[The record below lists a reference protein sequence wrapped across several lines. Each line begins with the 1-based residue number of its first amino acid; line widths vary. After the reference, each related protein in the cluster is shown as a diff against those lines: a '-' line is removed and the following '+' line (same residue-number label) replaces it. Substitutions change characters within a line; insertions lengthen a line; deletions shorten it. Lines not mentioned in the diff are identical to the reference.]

1 MWSHG
6 VVGTTAPDP
15 DALAATAEQVA
26 TEAAGL
32 VRDAREAMLTGRTV
46 AVDTKS
52 SRTDVVTAV
61 DTESERLIRARL
73 AALRP
78 GDVVLGEEEGT
89 GGDPGGAG
97 GVGTS
102 GRVEWVVDPID
113 GTVNFL
119 YGLPAFAVSVA
130 AQVDGVSVAG
140 AVVEPVAGRT
150 WTAARGGGARLDGRP
165 LTTSVPEALETTLL
179 ATGFAYRA
187 ERRAR
192 QAELVAGLLGR
203 VRDIRRS
210 GSAALDLCGVAAGWT
225 DAYVEHGLSRWDW
238 AAAALIAEEAGAVV
252 SLPGTDATHLGADGI
267 LAAAPSVAG
276 PLRAALHDCGAAAV

>member
-1 MWSHG
+1 M
-6 VVGTTAPDP
+6 GTTDPDP
-15 DALAATAEQVA
+15 AALAATAEEVA

-32 VRDAREAMLTGRTV
+32 VRDARESMLAGRTV

-89 GGDPGGAG
+89 GGDTGGAG
-97 GVGTS
+97 TP

-130 AQVDGVSVAG
+130 AQIDGVSVAG

-150 WTAARGGGARLDGRP
+150 WTATRGGGARLDGRA
-165 LTTSVPEALETTLL
+165 LTTSAPEALETTLL

-192 QAELVAGLLGR
+192 QAELIAGMLGR

-225 DAYVEHGLSRWDW
+225 DAYVEHGLSHWDW

-252 SLPGTDATHLGADGI
+252 SL
-267 LAAAPSVAG
+267 
-276 PLRAALHDCGAAAV
+276 